1 MSFTIALTTVLV
13 MLVYSVP
20 GFCLIRSGKVP
31 ASAIPA
37 FATFLVYVCTPLQI
51 LYAMQQID
59 YSPYIGKYLLISL
72 GLSLGLMGGMLL
84 LVYAVLRGNLRD
96 AACRV
101 CVCSASLGNMGFM
114 GIPLL
119 QALMP
124 DYPQMQ
130 VFASIF
136 FLALNI
142 IMYSLGSWVMT
153 GDNRYMSVKK
163 ALVNP
168 AGIAV
173 ALGLALLFGRIRLT
187 GQAGDMVSLVG
198 RMSTPIC
205 MLILGMRLALT
216 DVRSLLTNK
225 LQYLAVA
232 LKLIVFPLLALAVL
246 KILPVEADYVRGV
259 YLLSCVPVGN
269 LVLSFAEMLGEGQQ
283 AAANVVLLSTL
294 MSVLS
299 IPVMLMLV

>member
-1 MSFTIALTTVLV
+1 MSFTVALTTVLV

-20 GFCLIRSGKVP
+20 GFWLIRSGKVP
-31 ASAIPA
+31 ASAIPS
-37 FATFLVYVCTPLQI
+37 FATFLVYVCTPVQI

-59 YSPYIGKYLLISL
+59 YSPDIGKYMLISM

-84 LVYAVLRGNLRD
+84 LVYALMRRKLQD
-96 AACRV
+96 AACWV

-130 VFASIF
+130 VYASFF
-136 FLALNI
+136 FLSLNI

-153 GDNRYMSVKK
+153 GDRRYMSVKK

-173 ALGLALLFGRIRLT
+173 ALGLGLMFSGIRLT
-187 GQAGDMVSLVG
+187 GQPGDMVSLVG
-198 RMSTPIC
+198 RMATPVC

-216 DVRSLLTNK
+216 DIRSLLTNR

-232 LKLIVFPLLALAVL
+232 LKLIVFPLLALAIL
-246 KILPVEADYVRGV
+246 RCLPVEADYIRGV
-259 YLLSCVPVGN
+259 YLLCCVPVGN

-283 AAANVVLLSTL
+283 ASANVVLLSTL
-294 MSVLS
+294 LS
-299 IPVMLMLV
+299 MLTIPAMLMLV